1 MGRSLK
7 LTYPYNTSANLEV
20 EYQPNKW
27 ARVTPLAFR
36 SFTGNRR
43 IDGNSYD
50 GPLYYEGTNT
60 LYETQKQEAIRVI
73 GIEELNEKK
82 RIEQR
87 RKYQRSYYKKRK
99 KLKQ

>member
-7 LTYPYNTSANLEV
+7 LDYPFNTSANLEV
-20 EYQPNKW
+20 EYKPNAW

-60 LYETQKQEAIRVI
+60 FYETQKDEAIRVI

-82 RIEQR
+82 RVEQR
-87 RKYQRSYYKKRK
+87 RKYQRAYYNKRK
-99 KLKQ
+99 KLKK